1 MRGNAIVRSVLGAQV
16 LVTIASAAA
25 WATGADTRA
34 GLAAIAGGAIAIIP
48 GLYMAVRVFSV
59 PADAEPKRI
68 LGAFYR
74 GESVK
79 FALTAALFII
89 ALQWFASTFLPLI
102 VTYILALLVYWLALY
117 RSAVTQR

>member
-1 MRGNAIVRSVLGAQV
+1 MQGNAIVRSVLGAQV

-25 WATGADTRA
+25 WATGADARA
-34 GLAAIAGGAIAIIP
+34 AMAATAGGAIAIIP
-48 GLYMAVRVFSV
+48 GLYMAVRVFTV
-59 PADAEPKRI
+59 PPDAEPKRI

-79 FALTAALFII
+79 FALTAALFIV

>member
-1 MRGNAIVRSVLGAQV
+1 MQGNAIVRSVLGAQV
-16 LVTIASAAA
+16 LVTAASGAA
-25 WATGADTRA
+25 WATGADGRA
-34 GLAAIAGGAIAIIP
+34 ALAAIAGGAIAIIP
-48 GLYMAVRVFSV
+48 GLYMAVRVFAV
-59 PADAEPKRI
+59 PPDAEPKRI

-79 FALTAALFII
+79 FVLTAALFVI